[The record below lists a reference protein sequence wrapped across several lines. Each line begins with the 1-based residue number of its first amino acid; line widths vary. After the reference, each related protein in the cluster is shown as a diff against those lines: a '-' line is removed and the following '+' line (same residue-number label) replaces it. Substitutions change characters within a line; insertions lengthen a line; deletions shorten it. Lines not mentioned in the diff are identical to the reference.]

1 MNQEVQRVAVFV
13 VNRMLYRSANDR
25 DVFSSTVRHSRGPRN
40 TLCLAVMLLWHRQSL
55 SLFVR
60 CGTCVACSVAATS
73 PAIDAMRR
81 LHMSGSGQFP
91 TDCSPW
97 TLPLPEVLCLTSDRR
112 VKAGE
117 WPGSGGVSRGKM
129 SGDKCPGG
137 TSPTLYERWL
147 THISRFLVA
156 DAAYIRLV

>member
-1 MNQEVQRVAVFV
+1 MNQEVQRVVVFV

-81 LHMSGSGQFP
+81 LHMSVPDSSQQTVPPGHSPFPKFYASHRTVASKRGNVRGQGE
-91 TDCSPW
+91 C
-97 TLPLPEVLCLTSDRR
+97 PEGKCLGTS
-112 VKAGE
+112 V
-117 WPGSGGVSRGKM
+117 
-129 SGDKCPGG
+129 PGG
-137 TSPTLYERWL
+137 QVLHSMK
-147 THISRFLVA
+147 
-156 DAAYIRLV
+156 DG